1 MPQAKGKSVTYVTV
15 EDFKSYQAENIRMQN
30 LILEKLGDLE
40 TSSNVMNYQQM
51 VTPSVPQ
58 PEPVKDTLDSLIA
71 EFGIE
76 EKQVRCVRID
86 PKRWNEFVKRQSVV
100 TGKTHVDD
108 GTVNAKKFVLLE
120 KI

>member
-1 MPQAKGKSVTYVTV
+1 MPQAKGKSVTYVTA
-15 EDFKSYQAENIRMQN
+15 EEFKASNDETNRLLN
-30 LILEKLGDLE
+30 LLLYKVGEME
-40 TSSNVMNYQQM
+40 TSANVMNYQQ
-51 VTPSVPQ
+51 VVQADPQ

-86 PKRWNEFVKRQSVV
+86 PKRWTEFVKRQSVV